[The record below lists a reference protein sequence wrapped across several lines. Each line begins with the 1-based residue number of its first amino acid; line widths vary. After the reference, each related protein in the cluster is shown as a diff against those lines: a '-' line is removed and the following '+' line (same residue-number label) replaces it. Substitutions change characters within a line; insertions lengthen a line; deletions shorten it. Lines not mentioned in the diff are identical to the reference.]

1 MRDNW
6 PTELASQGCFSLGLC
21 PGRAAE
27 CPCQLTS
34 RPTRGRRI
42 VQPWTLMMWFHPGF
56 PGRLHTWK
64 KLFRSQEEKVLAYQV
79 HHASCFPY
87 QGNLHPRYLKT
98 CPCPW
103 KDTCPAD
110 WLFCPKTVLFWWF
123 LPSFL
128 TYFVP
133 FSSLMVSW
141 AQAFQ
146 AHLEP
151 LQQGVPRQL
160 LESQSGKSTVPRQF
174 PLSHDT
180 KPIFKKTR
188 LSEILLVLLE
198 LVLPS
203 KCRLEPSIPPIH
215 RLRLCHVAQKSQSQ
229 AFLWKKPLIKK

>member
-1 MRDNW
+1 MLPIPRQFTSKIPQDP
-6 PTELASQGCFSLGLC
+6 PT
-21 PGRAAE
+21 P
-27 CPCQLTS
+27 
-34 RPTRGRRI
+34 RR
-42 VQPWTLMMWFHPGF
+42 
-56 PGRLHTWK
+56 
-64 KLFRSQEEKVLAYQV
+64 
-79 HHASCFPY
+79 
-87 QGNLHPRYLKT
+87 
-98 CPCPW
+98 
-103 KDTCPAD
+103 DTCQAD
-110 WLFCPKTVLFWWF
+110 WLFCPKTVIFWWF
-123 LPSFL
+123 LPKFL

-188 LSEILLVLLE
+188 LSEILLVILE

-203 KCRLEPSIPPIH
+203 KGLLEPSTPPIH

-229 AFLWKKPLIKK
+229 AFLWKQPPTKKVISFDGTIGFLFSFLKYVLKTLMWLIMQD

>member
-6 PTELASQGCFSLGLC
+6 PTELASQGCFCWGLC

-34 RPTRGRRI
+34 WPTRGRI
-42 VQPWTLMMWFHPGF
+42 VQPRTLMMWFHPGF
-56 PGRLHTWK
+56 PGRLHNWK
-64 KLFRSQEEKVLAYQV
+64 KLFRGQEDKPILSSP
-79 HHASCFPY
+79 SCLPI
-87 QGNLHPRYLKT
+87 PRQFTSKI
-98 CPCPW
+98 PQDPPAW
-103 KDTCPAD
+103 KDTCPAE

-123 LPSFL
+123 LPNFL
-128 TYFVP
+128 TYFIP

-160 LESQSGKSTVPRQF
+160 LESRSGKSAVPRQF

-180 KPIFKKTR
+180 KGNQAIWDFISYHGVGPT
-188 LSEILLVLLE
+188 LQSLLG
-198 LVLPS
+198 PS
-203 KCRLEPSIPPIH
+203 TPPIH
-215 RLRLCHVAQKSQSQ
+215 RLRLSHVAQKSQSQ
-229 AFLWKKPLIKK
+229 AFLWEKPLTKK